1 MNNCL
6 QCGAL
11 SRNPKYCSHSCRA
24 TFLNKMLI
32 KKNARPR
39 VICKCGAAFYASKGS
54 NKTFCSAVCHQRS
67 IYDKYIEDWLAGR
80 VSGGSKS
87 GVSNFVR
94 KFLRIK
100 QNGQCHKCKKSSWME
115 QPIPLELEH
124 KDGNHKN
131 NTPNNVCLLCPNCHS
146 QTDTYG
152 SKNRGQGRSSR
163 SSSSHETLTVMRL
176 ASKVIVSAKNS

>member
-6 QCGAL
+6 NCGAL
-11 SRNPKYCSHSCRA
+11 TYNPKYCSHSCSSTA
-24 TFLNKMLI
+24 LNKILV
-32 KKNARPR
+32 KKNARPKMA
-39 VICKCGAAFYASKGS
+39 CKCGVEFYASKS
-54 NKTFCSAVCHQRS
+54 ANKVFCSTICHQRS
-67 IYDKYIEDWLAGR
+67 IYDKYIEDWLGGR

-94 KFLRIK
+94 KFLHIK
-100 QNGQCHKCKKSSWME
+100 QNGQCYKCKNSIWMG

-131 NTPNNVCLLCPNCHS
+131 NTPSNVCLLCPNCHS

-152 SKNRGQGRSSR
+152 SKNRGQGRSDRSR
-163 SSSSHETLTVMRL
+163 SSHETLAIMRL
-176 ASKVIVSAKNS
+176 ALKSQK